1 MPRLT
6 DEQVRRLRELAGM
19 TSSEASVPVLLAAVT
34 ARLAERNRQLASPAR
49 RDAVISAAIGAGKFT
64 EARRPHYR
72 QMWERDPVAAEAT
85 IASLTPVGSA
95 LAAATSTE
103 AEQDAEYAHLWPP
116 ELSSRPD
123 FRPHTAA
130 EREHMIV
137 GPSREQYWAQQ
148 DAAMAAAAGPM
159 TDAEYRQLFPDE
171 Q

>member
-49 RDAVISAAIGAGKFT
+49 RDAVIEAAIGAGKFGP
-64 EARRPHYR
+64 ARRDHYR
-72 QMWERDPVAAEAT
+72 RLWAKDPAGAEAT
-85 IASLTPVGSA
+85 IESLAAVGPT
-95 LAAATSTE
+95 LAAASSSAADDE
-103 AEQDAEYAHLWPP
+103 FSHLWPP